1 MAAIPNPNPM
11 IMLQMPLETFN
22 QVQRILAKRKFSQT
36 ADIILNSVSRSA
48 SRSNSSGGSRKGAGR
63 CSGYVRCRK
72 RPWRPTRTAP
82 DDLSLAL

>member
-36 ADIILNSVSRSA
+36 ADIILNFRQQVGEQVEQLRRQQEGGGAVQRLRAVPEAPVEADENSA
-48 SRSNSSGGSRKGAGR
+48 
-63 CSGYVRCRK
+63 
-72 RPWRPTRTAP
+72 
-82 DDLSLAL
+82 